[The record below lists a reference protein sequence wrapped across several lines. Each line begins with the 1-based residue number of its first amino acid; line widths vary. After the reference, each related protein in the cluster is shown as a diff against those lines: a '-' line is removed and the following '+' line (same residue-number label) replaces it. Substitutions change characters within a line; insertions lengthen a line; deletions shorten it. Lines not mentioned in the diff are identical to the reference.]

1 MDFTE
6 AERAHAAGE
15 LERAAELYRA
25 LLAPTAAADPQ
36 EAAAARSQLGG
47 VLQELGR
54 LDEAVSELEG
64 AVAVLEGS
72 DLARACNRLG
82 VVHRLR
88 GDLGAA
94 GDCHE
99 RARAAAAEVSD
110 LAQQGVAVRNL
121 VEVAASSGDV
131 ARAAALGAEA
141 ARVLAG
147 ANDLRGLGAIWR
159 RLGELALETGR
170 IEDALRAAE
179 AEVGCRE
186 GRAQSRPLA
195 KAARLAQVLGQEH
208 AAQRCWSALE
218 GLDPRAA
225 ALGSA
230 DLALSQGRPG
240 TAIEILARL
249 DVADDELLAR
259 CDLALLDAYV
269 YESDPLRAVREE
281 VASGEDPVLGD
292 VARLA
297 QRAHQRAALAARAAQ
312 SADALTRASTTCT
325 LARAG
330 AHMRRTEAARANAQA
345 ARELL
350 PSAPSPLDLERTL
363 RVAREVS
370 ALLGESEGLEEL
382 AAAAPPGQAAL
393 TLAVAGR
400 VQVEAGNVE
409 AGHVLYERA
418 LELEPQGALRA
429 DLEALRAQRSSPP
442 REAGALDALLSAS
455 EAAARSRLEEIS
467 PDALRDAAFDLLR
480 LQEITRALN
489 SERDQDGLLALIL
502 DTAVGLTDAER
513 GFVVLVGEGE
523 RVACRASRDL
533 DRREVEAPDRR
544 VSNTVARL
552 AIESGEPVVSGDASE
567 DERFTSAESVAGER
581 LLSVV
586 CVPLRQRGRVVGAVY
601 LDHRAKRGLFDR
613 RAVALLQSLADQAA
627 VALLN
632 AQREQDVRQRAEA
645 LEGEQVRLRDEV
657 KAKADQ
663 VEDLRQRL
671 DEAGRRTRHREIL
684 GESPAMQR
692 VFDLIDQVSKS
703 DVPVLVH
710 GESGTGKEL
719 VARAIHYSS
728 ARATGPL
735 VSESLAAI
743 SDEMVESEL
752 FGHMA
757 GAFTGANEDRPGLF
771 RAANTGTLFLDEV
784 GDMSARCQ
792 AVLLRVLETSEV
804 RPLGSER
811 SEPVD
816 FRLVAA
822 THRDL
827 PAMVRDGEFRLDVFY
842 RLQVIAIELP
852 PLRERVEDIPL
863 LVEHFLSATLCEPR
877 TFSPEAMR
885 KLQSFSWPGNVRQL
899 RNFVERAALLSEGP
913 TIEPDALS
921 FGSPSE
927 TQDAIETLDLAPWS
941 DAKEAF
947 ARRYLKAILERVE
960 GNVTQGAAQAGM
972 RRQAFQRLLKRHDLD
987 AESWRV

>member
-1 MDFTE
+1 MDLTE

-15 LERAAELYRA
+15 LEEAAELYRA
-25 LLAPTAAADPQ
+25 ALVGAEPLAAAT
-36 EAAAARSQLGG
+36 ARSQLGG

-54 LDEAVSELEG
+54 LDEAVVELAG
-64 AVAVLEGS
+64 AVEVLEGS

-88 GDLGAA
+88 GDLSAA

-131 ARAAALGAEA
+131 ARASALGAEA

-170 IEDALRAAE
+170 LEDALRAAE
-179 AEVGCRE
+179 AELNCRE
-186 GRAQSRPLA
+186 GRARGRPLA
-195 KAARLAQVLGQEH
+195 KVARLAQLLGREED
-208 AAQRCWSALE
+208 AQRSWSALE
-218 GLDPRAA
+218 ELDPNAA
-225 ALGSA
+225 ARGLA
-230 DLALSQGRPG
+230 ELALSQRRPG
-240 TAIEILARL
+240 TALEALARL
-249 DVADDELLAR
+249 EVSDDELLAR

-269 YESDPLRAVREE
+269 HEADPLRALREE
-281 VASGEDPVLGD
+281 VAAGADPVLGD

-297 QRAHQRAALAARAAQ
+297 QRAHERAAQ
-312 SADALTRASTTCT
+312 AARVAQSGDELTRASASVT

-330 AHMRRTEAARANAQA
+330 AHMGRAEAARANATA
-345 ARELL
+345 ARTLL
-350 PSAPSPLDLERTL
+350 PRGPAPLDLERTL

-370 ALLGESEGLEEL
+370 VVLAESAGLEEL

-393 TLAVAGR
+393 ALAVAGQIA
-400 VQVEAGNVE
+400 VQAGQVEAG
-409 AGHVLYERA
+409 RA
-418 LELEPQGALRA
+418 LFAEALALGPGAALRA
-429 DLEALRAQRSSPP
+429 DLELLRAARSGPV
-442 REAGALDALLSAS
+442 REAGALDELLSAS
-455 EAAARSRLEEIS
+455 EAVARSRLEGIS

-502 DTAVGLTDAER
+502 DTALGLTEAER

-552 AIESGEPVVSGDASE
+552 AIESGEPVVSGDASQ
-567 DERFTSAESVAGER
+567 DERFGGAASVAGER

-632 AQREQDVRQRAEA
+632 AQREQGVRQHAAA

-684 GESPAMQR
+684 GDSPAMQR

-771 RAANTGTLFLDEV
+771 RAAHTGTLFLDEV

-811 SEPVD
+811 SEAVD

-827 PAMVRDGEFRLDVFY
+827 AAMVRDGEFRLDVFY

-877 TFSPEAMR
+877 TFSPEALR

-913 TIEPDALS
+913 VIEPDALS

-960 GNVTQGAAQAGM
+960 GNVTQGATQAGM

-987 AESWRV
+987 AEGWRT

>member
-1 MDFTE
+1 VDFTE

-25 LLAPTAAADPQ
+25 GLASAEPLA
-36 EAAAARSQLGG
+36 AAAARSQLGG

-88 GDLGAA
+88 GDLSAA

-121 VEVAASSGDV
+121 VEVAASRGDV
-131 ARAAALGAEA
+131 EGASALAGEA

-147 ANDLRGLGAIWR
+147 ANDLRGLGATWR
-159 RLGELALETGR
+159 RFSELALETGR
-170 IEDALRAAE
+170 LEDALRACE
-179 AEVGCRE
+179 AEVECRA
-186 GRAQSRPLA
+186 GRARSRPLA
-195 KAARLAQVLGQEH
+195 KAARLAQLLGREES
-208 AAQRCWSALE
+208 AQAHWSALE
-218 GLDPRAA
+218 EHDPRAA
-225 ALGSA
+225 GLGLA
-230 DLALSQGRPG
+230 ELALAGGRPG
-240 TAIEILARL
+240 TAVATLARL
-249 DVADDELLAR
+249 GLEENELLAR
-259 CDLALLDAYV
+259 CDLAVLDAYV
-269 YESDPLRAVREE
+269 HESDPLRALREE
-281 VASGEDPVLGD
+281 VAASDDPVLGE
-292 VARLA
+292 VGRLA
-297 QRAHQRAALAARAAQ
+297 QRAHKRAALAAREAQ
-312 SADALTRASTTCT
+312 GGDALARASTTCT

-330 AHMRRTEAARANAQA
+330 AHMGRGEAASANARA
-345 ARELL
+345 ALELL
-350 PSAPSPLDLERTL
+350 PREPGALDLLRTL
-363 RVAREVS
+363 RVAREAG
-370 ALLGESEGLEEL
+370 ALVGEVEVLEGLAKRSPAAQVTL
-382 AAAAPPGQAAL
+382 A
-393 TLAVAGR
+393 LAVAGR
-400 VQVEAGNVE
+400 VRFEAGEVEAGRSLWE
-409 AGHVLYERA
+409 QA
-418 LELEPQGALRA
+418 LEMGPSAALRA
-429 DLEALRAQRSSPP
+429 DLEALLRMRPAPV
-442 REAGALDALLSAS
+442 REAGALDELLSAS
-455 EAAARSRLEEIS
+455 EAAARSRLDEIS

-480 LQEITRALN
+480 LQEITRELN

-502 DTAVGLTDAER
+502 DTAVGLTSAER

-552 AIESGEPVVSGDASE
+552 AIESGEPVVSGDASQ
-567 DERFTSAESVAGER
+567 DDRFGSAESVAGER

-586 CVPLRQRGRVVGAVY
+586 CVPLRQRGQTVGAVY

-632 AQREQDVRQRAEA
+632 AQREQDVRERAEA

-657 KAKADQ
+657 QAKEDQ
-663 VEDLRQRL
+663 VADLRQRL

-728 ARATGPL
+728 ARAAAPL

-743 SDEMVESEL
+743 SDDMVESEL
-752 FGHMA
+752 FGHLA
-757 GAFTGANEDRPGLF
+757 GAFTGASEDRPGLF
-771 RAANTGTLFLDEV
+771 RAANGGTLFLDEV

-811 SEPVD
+811 AEPVD

-827 PAMVRDGEFRLDVFY
+827 AAMVRDGEFRLDVFY

-877 TFSPEAMR
+877 TFTPEAMR
-885 KLQSFSWPGNVRQL
+885 KLQSFAWPGNVRQL
-899 RNFVERAALLSEGP
+899 RNFVERVAILSEGP
-913 TIEPDALS
+913 TIGPEELS
-921 FGSPSE
+921 FGTASE
-927 TQDAIETLDLAPWS
+927 THDAIEVLDLAPWS
-941 DAKEAF
+941 EAKEAF

-960 GNVTQGAAQAGM
+960 GNVTQGATQAGM
-972 RRQAFQRLLKRHDLD
+972 RRQAFQRLIKRHDLD
-987 AESWRV
+987 AGNWRS